1 MKFSFWY
8 RTTVIFFVF
17 VLKNRLT
24 RGLGPERSFN
34 ICVLFPKRSTP
45 NCRSDITSH
54 HVQALNFLVE
64 QDRLFQ
70 NTPDWGIDSFRLFWD
85 KYSPLLLLPPLVVT
99 CLWVASATTIP
110 LFSNGSPG
118 LGIWVPFLSFR
129 STFPLF

>member
-1 MKFSFWY
+1 ME
-8 RTTVIFFVF
+8 IFV
-17 VLKNRLT
+17 
-24 RGLGPERSFN
+24 
-34 ICVLFPKRSTP
+34 
-45 NCRSDITSH
+45 
-54 HVQALNFLVE
+54 VQALNFLVE

-70 NTPDWGIDSFRLFWD
+70 NTPDWGIDSFRFFWD

-129 STFPLF
+129 STFSLF